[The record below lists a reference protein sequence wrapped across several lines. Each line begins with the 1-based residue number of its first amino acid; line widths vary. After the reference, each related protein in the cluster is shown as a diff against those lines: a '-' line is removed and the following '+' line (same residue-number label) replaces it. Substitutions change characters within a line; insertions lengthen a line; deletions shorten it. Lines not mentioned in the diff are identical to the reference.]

1 MSRRSHVQIHK
12 PCFGNIDN
20 HRQNILAKVDFAK
33 KIPPSPEIN
42 VEKSVFTPHF
52 ILISLCRIY
61 STFLM
66 NIPFFINIDLGEG
79 GFSANTYRFCQNFWR
94 WLSASGCD
102 VKIGPRLQKQKMFV
116 QTHVTFPKLT
126 LVEHVHGTHVEYYER
141 THSLA
146 ILKVSV

>member
-1 MSRRSHVQIHK
+1 MCSSTRGRLCHVGAMYK
-12 PCFGNIDN
+12 
-20 HRQNILAKVDFAK
+20 
-33 KIPPSPEIN
+33 
-42 VEKSVFTPHF
+42 
-52 ILISLCRIY
+52 
-61 STFLM
+61 
-66 NIPFFINIDLGEG
+66 FINHVLGIY
-79 GFSANTYRFCQNFWR
+79 T
-94 WLSASGCD
+94 ASGCD